1 MNEYKLYYP
10 NFQLQWFCEYIEKH
24 DLELRDKL
32 IKSVKFRFTPL
43 MILVSQK
50 LLTSNEIQIDVEIDK
65 NEGDSTLEAILTELG
80 YKRENFLSC
89 SFASKCHNDKSNNGI
104 YYSTSIASRII
115 QIQNSL
121 IYYEIYV
128 EYTVN
133 ILLTMIILQ
142 HLVDC
147 QGR

>member
-1 MNEYKLYYP
+1 
-10 NFQLQWFCEYIEKH
+10 
-24 DLELRDKL
+24 
-32 IKSVKFRFTPL
+32 

-50 LLTSNEIQIDVEIDK
+50 SLTSNEIQIDVEIDK

-80 YKRENFLSC
+80 YKRENFLSY
-89 SFASKCHNDKSNNGI
+89 SFVSKCNNDKSNNGI